1 MLSREIEICTLKT
14 VYLPMKHIRKGD
26 EAMNKEIDALA
37 REAKRAYYRKWNA
50 KNKDRVREY
59 QRRYWQRKAEKEMK
73 KREARGNGFHE

>member
-1 MLSREIEICTLKT
+1 
-14 VYLPMKHIRKGD
+14 
-26 EAMNKEIDALA
+26 MNKEIDALA